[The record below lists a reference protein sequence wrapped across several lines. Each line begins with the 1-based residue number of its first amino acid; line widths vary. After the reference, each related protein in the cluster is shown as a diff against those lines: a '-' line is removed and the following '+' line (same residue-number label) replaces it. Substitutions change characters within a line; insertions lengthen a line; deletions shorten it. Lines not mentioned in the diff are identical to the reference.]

1 MDNNDITSAIIRS
14 SIEIHQDLGPGLLE
28 SVYEAVLAHELG
40 QCGLRVDRQRPV
52 PIQYKGLQFPDP
64 FRIDL
69 LVEGKVIVEL
79 KSVEE
84 IIPVHFRQT
93 LTYLRLSGFNL
104 GLLINFNVPKLKDG
118 IHRIVDRLPE

>member
-1 MDNNDITSAIIRS
+1 MDKNEITSAIIRS
-14 SIEIHQDLGPGLLE
+14 SIEIHQSLGPGLLE

-40 QCGLRVDRQRPV
+40 RCGLKVECQKPV

-118 IHRIVDRLPE
+118 IHRIVDGLPE